1 MAGARILAIPPVTLL
16 LFFLRKR
23 SVLLLKLNT
32 TKLSNCCKVRHE
44 VADRIKKMDI
54 ESLRDMCRTL
64 PAVTE
69 DIKWGHDLCFSVA
82 GKMFCVA
89 ALEGPLTVSFKV
101 RDDEFDELSTSPG
114 MRPAPYVARYKWVL
128 VEDVRKLSR
137 KDWAHYVKQSYDLV
151 RAKLP
156 KKVARQHGLA

>member
-1 MAGARILAIPPVTLL
+1 MNIDTLREYCMA
-16 LFFLRKR
+16 
-23 SVLLLKLNT
+23 
-32 TKLSNCCKVRHE
+32 
-44 VADRIKKMDI
+44 
-54 ESLRDMCRTL
+54 L

-101 RDDEFDELSTSPG
+101 KDDEFDEMSSSPG
-114 MRPAPYVARYKWVL
+114 IIPAPYVARYKWVL
-128 VEDVRKLSR
+128 VEEVSALSR
-137 KDWAHYVKQSYDLV
+137 KEWEHYVKQSYELV

-156 KKVARQHGLA
+156 KKVARQHGLL

>member
-1 MAGARILAIPPVTLL
+1 
-16 LFFLRKR
+16 
-23 SVLLLKLNT
+23 
-32 TKLSNCCKVRHE
+32 
-44 VADRIKKMDI
+44 MDI
-54 ESLRDMCRTL
+54 DALRDLCRSF

-101 RDDEFDELSTSPG
+101 KDEFEELANLPG
-114 MRPAPYVARYKWVL
+114 LRPAPYVARYKWVL

-137 KDWAHYVKQSYDLV
+137 KEWEHYVRQSYDLV

-156 KKVARQHGLA
+156 KKLARQHGL